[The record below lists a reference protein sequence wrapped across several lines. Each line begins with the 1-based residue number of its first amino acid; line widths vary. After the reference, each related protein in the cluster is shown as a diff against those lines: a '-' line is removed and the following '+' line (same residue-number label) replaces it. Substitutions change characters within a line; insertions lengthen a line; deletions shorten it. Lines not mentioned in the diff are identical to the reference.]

1 MINFKMTCFFF
12 FKYMYYQN
20 LKKIFLSF
28 MKQKNQLHKI
38 RILQKR
44 KKSIGSDIPDIG
56 LDKGLKT
63 HNVKDK
69 KKYSIY
75 IHYLV
80 YIL

>member
-1 MINFKMTCFFF
+1 
-12 FKYMYYQN
+12 MYYQN

-44 KKSIGSDIPDIG
+44 KKNVGSDIPDIG

-69 KKYSIY
+69 NNIVFIY
-75 IHYLV
+75 IFV
-80 YIL
+80 YILGSNAITK

>member
-1 MINFKMTCFFF
+1 
-12 FKYMYYQN
+12 MYYQN
-20 LKKIFLSF
+20 LIFLSF

-44 KKSIGSDIPDIG
+44 KKNVGSDIPDIG

-69 KKYSIY
+69 KNIVFIY
-75 IHYLV
+75 I
-80 YIL
+80 IWSIF

>member
-1 MINFKMTCFFF
+1 
-12 FKYMYYQN
+12 MYYQN

-28 MKQKNQLHKI
+28 MKQINQLHKI

-69 KKYSIY
+69 KKI
-75 IHYLV
+75 
-80 YIL
+80 

>member
-1 MINFKMTCFFF
+1 
-12 FKYMYYQN
+12 
-20 LKKIFLSF
+20 

-44 KKSIGSDIPDIG
+44 KKHVGSDIPDIG

-69 KKYSIY
+69 NNIVFIY
-75 IHYLV
+75 IFV
-80 YIL
+80 YILGSNAITK